1 VAVVDEL
8 IATIKRRDVGALRL
22 LLDRDP
28 ALAGARAT
36 SGETPAIVAI
46 YWRSAESLE
55 LLLAHG
61 AKLDVFEAAAAGRLE
76 RVRELLAARPD
87 LVAARAP
94 DGWTALHL
102 AAHFRHLPVVELLLS
117 RGADVNAR
125 STNSHANT
133 ALHAAAAGGADQ
145 ALVQRLVAAGVDVD
159 ATQGGGYT
167 GLHEAAS
174 IGRADLVAL
183 LLEAGAS
190 LESRTD
196 DGRTPADLARANG
209 HEDVAGQLATWS
221 PEGRARQGGRRP

>member
-1 VAVVDEL
+1 MAVVVDEL
-8 IATIKRRDVGALRL
+8 IAAIKRRDVAAVKRL
-22 LLDRDP
+22 IDREP
-28 ALAGARAT
+28 ALAGARAA

-55 LLLAHG
+55 LLLARG

-76 RVRELLAARPD
+76 RVRELLAAHPE
-87 LVAARAP
+87 LITARAP

-125 STNSHANT
+125 SENSHANT
-133 ALHAAAAGGADQ
+133 ALHAAAAGGADR
-145 ALVQRLVAAGVDVD
+145 ALLQRLVQAGVEVD

-174 IGRADLVAL
+174 LGRADLVTL

-190 LESRTD
+190 VQSRTD
-196 DGRTPADLARANG
+196 EGRTPAELARANG
-209 HEDVAGQLATWS
+209 HEDVAALLTSWG
-221 PEGRARQGGRRP
+221 GGGRRP

>member
-1 VAVVDEL
+1 MAGVGEL
-8 IATIKRRDVGALRL
+8 IAAIKRRDVGALKL
-22 LLDRDP
+22 LLDREP
-28 ALAGARAT
+28 ALAGARAA

-55 LLLAHG
+55 LLLARG
-61 AKLDVFEAAAAGRLE
+61 AQLDVFEAAAAGRLE

-102 AAHFRHLPVVELLLS
+102 AAHFRQLPVVDFLLH

-125 STNSHANT
+125 SENSHANT
-133 ALHAAAAGGADQ
+133 ALHAAAAGGAAR
-145 ALVQRLVAAGVDVD
+145 ALVQRLVEASVQVD
-159 ATQGGGYT
+159 AKQGGGYT

-174 IGRADLVAL
+174 IGRADLVAV

-190 LESRTD
+190 VESRTD
-196 DGRTPADLARANG
+196 EGRTPAELARANG
-209 HEDVAGQLATWS
+209 HEGVAAMLAS
-221 PEGRARQGGRRP
+221 RHRDAAAERGRPS